1 MEHSVKEIGK
11 LAGVSPATVSRV
23 INGSGAVT
31 AEKRKRVLAAL
42 EQLNGGRP
50 APRPRARTTGI
61 GVLLP
66 PEPAHDAHGILQKL
80 CALAAEM
87 PRRWSLKHATCAE
100 NLPD

>member
-66 PEPAHDAHGILQKL
+66 PEPAHDATDSSETVRSRRRD
-80 CALAAEM
+80 AAPLE
-87 PRRWSLKHATCAE
+87 SDAAAAGHAAAGA
-100 NLPD
+100 